1 MPGSNE
7 AHYRLGRLQM
17 EHGQSAA
24 ALRELRAAADALP
37 AEGIWRVDLF
47 FQLGFAEKRQGSPAR
62 AQAAF
67 RRYLELAPPD
77 APARAE
83 ITRQLA
89 GQAPGPLP

>member
-1 MPGSNE
+1 MPGSSE
-7 AHYRLGRLQM
+7 ARYRLGRLEV
-17 EHGQSAA
+17 EHAQTGA
-24 ALRELRAAADALP
+24 ALRELRAAAETLP
-37 AEGIWRVDLF
+37 AEGAWRADLF
-47 FQLGFAEKRQGSPAR
+47 FQLGFAEKRQGTPAR

-89 GQAPGPLP
+89 GQL